1 MPRSKKRPRDMT
13 SEELAK
19 KLFPKKLRDE
29 IKKRAELDSKPT
41 IKKNG
46 STE

>member
-1 MPRSKKRPRDMT
+1 MPKRKKPAREMT
-13 SEELAK
+13 SEEIAR

-29 IKKRAELDSKPT
+29 IKKRADLNSKPT

-46 STE
+46 TS